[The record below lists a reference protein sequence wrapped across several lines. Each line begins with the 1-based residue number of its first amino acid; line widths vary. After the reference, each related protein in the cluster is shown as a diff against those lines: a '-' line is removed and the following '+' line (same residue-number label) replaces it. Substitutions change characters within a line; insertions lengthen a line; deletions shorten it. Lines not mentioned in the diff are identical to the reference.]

1 MTLEHKSGPHNESK
15 KFPKTVNLIQ
25 CSFIKII
32 ILFSIK
38 IVIMSYYA
46 KYF

>member
-1 MTLEHKSGPHNESK
+1 MTLEHKSGLHSESK
-15 KFPKTVNLIQ
+15 TFPKIVKGIQ

-38 IVIMSYYA
+38 ILIMSYYA
-46 KYF
+46 KYL